1 MPNEGEY
8 CCGNECCELI
18 EGISGQ
24 TWMYISGGVSVF
36 FIILIVIICCLCVR
50 MRKVRE
56 AKENA
61 MTHVVNPVPEAQIET
76 GTGQSKVI
84 NTVQQQNPSGTP
96 ADQPMKSS
104 ALGTMVLVNYALASK
119 HENVTK
125 YKRGGTAGQNIVYK
139 HYQS

>member
-1 MPNEGEY
+1 MHVLHTSSS
-8 CCGNECCELI
+8 ELI

-50 MRKVRE
+50 MRK
-56 AKENA
+56 AKQTTQGEPITTYPQQNA
-61 MTHVVNPVPEAQIET
+61 MTHVVNPVAEAQIET

-84 NTVQQQNPSGTP
+84 NTVQQQNPSGTL

-104 ALGTMVLVNYALASK
+104 VSGTMVLTINAQAPK
-119 HENVTK
+119 HEYVT
-125 YKRGGTAGQNIVYK
+125 
-139 HYQS
+139 